1 MNGTDVAR
9 VVVAAGGPGTRVHH
23 WARFIPKEFYP
34 VDGLPGIIH
43 LLKEIAALGPAQAVI
58 VYHPYYETFA
68 AWGRQ
73 VLSEHGQARYARQ
86 SRRDFGALLP
96 QDLAVSFVSQRGP
109 YADLT
114 SVLNGA
120 DHFGST
126 AEIYIAF
133 ADNLY
138 GGPSPLLALRS
149 TAPGQVAVLARGYHP
164 ELAASHGVITTTGKP
179 GQRLMLGVAE
189 KPGPAQARALEQR
202 YGRRNLF
209 LLEGRARLTAAFI
222 GFVRD
227 HLSLPHSEPK
237 LSLAIAAWAATQS
250 SPRRRDQR

>member
-1 MNGTDVAR
+1 VNGTDVAR
-9 VVVAAGGPGTRVHH
+9 VVVAAGGLGTRVHH

-34 VDGLPGIIH
+34 VDGRPGIIH

-189 KPGPAQARALEQR
+189 NLDRRRRALWNSAMAAATFSCWKAAPASLPPSLGSFATTSR
-202 YGRRNLF
+202 Y
-209 LLEGRARLTAAFI
+209 LTANRSCRWPSRPGLQPI
-222 GFVRD
+222 
-227 HLSLPHSEPK
+227 
-237 LSLAIAAWAATQS
+237 QS
-250 SPRRRDQR
+250 TS